1 MAYNK
6 TPFKMMGKSPMM
18 KALIGNQGN
27 LPIHLQKLIKA
38 VPESPAK
45 KYGHS
50 PVKQVEQDSSG
61 TTDVMT
67 GKRKERKA
75 KQDSSGVKNV
85 MTGSPVKQV
94 EQESTGARDVMTG
107 KKAAK
112 KVRQESTGA
121 KDVMTG
127 APAKMY
133 KKSPVKQ
140 KDIKIKDL
148 PDEAVKA
155 GENIV
160 KGVKKL
166 GKKIGNITLSSKE
179 RQNCKKAGGS
189 FKKGKCYM
197 PESPAKKKGCSKK
210 Y

>member
-18 KALIGNQGN
+18 KALVGKQGN
-27 LPIHLQKLIKA
+27 LPMHLQEKIKA
-38 VPESPAK
+38 APESPAK

-50 PVKQVEQDSSG
+50 PVKQVKQDSAG
-61 TTDVMT
+61 AKDVMT
-67 GKRKERKA
+67 A
-75 KQDSSGVKNV
+75 K
-85 MTGSPVKQV
+85 
-94 EQESTGARDVMTG
+94 DVR
-107 KKAAK
+107 K
-112 KVRQESTGA
+112 KVRQESTGATDTMTGKKAARKARQESAGA

-140 KDIKIKDL
+140 VKVKDL
-148 PDEAVKA
+148 PEKAVEA

-179 RQNCKKAGGS
+179 RQDCKKAGGR

-197 PESPAKKKGCSKK
+197 PESPAKKKGCGKK

>member
-18 KALIGNQGN
+18 KALVGKQGN
-27 LPIHLQKLIKA
+27 LPTHLQEKILA
-38 VPESPAK
+38 APESPAK
-45 KYGHS
+45 MYKKS
-50 PVKQVEQDSSG
+50 PVKQ
-61 TTDVMT
+61 M
-67 GKRKERKA
+67 
-75 KQDSSGVKNV
+75 KQDSSGV
-85 MTGSPVKQV
+85 
-94 EQESTGARDVMTG
+94 
-107 KKAAK
+107 
-112 KVRQESTGA
+112 

-140 KDIKIKDL
+140 KAGYVKHKTLTVKGKPLEYNPKFDPNKLITDQSEARDKASMKKNKNKKSPVKQVKVKDL
-148 PDEAVKA
+148 PEKAVEA

-166 GKKIGNITLSSKE
+166 GKKIGNITLVSKE
-179 RQNCKKAGGS
+179 KQDCKKKGGR